1 MESKDQKIDQLIKQ
15 SLAREKFIV
24 EMNER
29 IVQQVRRAAR
39 RRRVKM
45 WCRMLAFALFVPL
58 SIGTFILATR
68 YAYDFFGGGIGVVVA
83 AMISITGLVTEMR
96 LVADFS
102 PHEV

>member
-1 MESKDQKIDQLIKQ
+1 MENKDQKFDQLIEQ
-15 SLAREKFIV
+15 SLAREKFIIG
-24 EMNER
+24 MNKR
-29 IVQQVRRAAR
+29 IVQQVRRVAR

-45 WCRMLAFALFVPL
+45 WCRMIAFALFVPL
-58 SIGTFILATR
+58 SIGAFILATR

-96 LVADFS
+96 LVANFS